1 MISGYGPVL
10 LLSLGGMFGFD
21 PPVAPPFVR
30 PRVEYLSSCE
40 TCHAAPGYPICLS
53 PQPAF
58 RVVLICFDFSYSSTP
73 SSFSTST
80 YHISPAA
87 DASPSHTHQS
97 PIGASPLWY
106 ITGMSVSLL
115 PPRPLQPRQLPLIVK
130 PFGPPKLS
138 FALLPG
144 PRKEATETSRLQYLI
159 KQGELG
165 NEDQD
170 PRLPLAISR
179 APSDSFS
186 LMDERRAAT
195 AQSLLPAPI
204 SDPFVHCQQ
213 SLLTSTTLPG
223 PLSDGK
229 RKETAEQ

>member
-30 PRVEYLSSCE
+30 PRFEYLSSCE
-40 TCHAAPGYPICLS
+40 TCHVAPGYPICLS

-73 SSFSTST
+73 SSLSTFT

-97 PIGASPLWY
+97 PIGASPLWF
-106 ITGMSVSLL
+106 ISGMSVSLL

-130 PFGPPKLS
+130 PFGPPKPS
-138 FALLPG
+138 FALLPS
-144 PRKEATETSRLQYLI
+144 PRKEGTETSRLQQSD
-159 KQGELG
+159 KTGRTWKRRSRPTTPSC
-165 NEDQD
+165 D
-170 PRLPLAISR
+170 ISG
-179 APSDSFS
+179 SFG
-186 LMDERRAAT
+186 LF
-195 AQSLLPAPI
+195 QP
-204 SDPFVHCQQ
+204 
-213 SLLTSTTLPG
+213 
-223 PLSDGK
+223 DGRTEGRNCSIPPPCTNK
-229 RKETAEQ
+229 